1 MKEGYLQHQARLLRQ
16 AAEGAGPALAAWL
29 QSLARSLGSRL
40 SRAGLPGS
48 DGSGALLRER
58 HPGSEQSTKASALL
72 PGLPDSSWRAMVDA
86 ICEPALVLD
95 EAGTVVHH
103 NPLAADLFPRIR
115 TGQPISHVSRS
126 PGLLEAVDGARDA
139 DKPVVVQLQD
149 RVPVQR
155 RVSAILSPLRFERAP
170 AGGPALLVVFRDITD
185 QEKLAQMRADFI
197 SYASHELRTPLASL
211 KGFVETLQGP
221 ARDDAAARERFLKLM
236 AAQANRMTRLID
248 DLLSLSR
255 VEMSVH
261 VPPRGQVDLNEVLG
275 FVVQSLAPVAD
286 AAQVSVGLERLQS
299 PALVRGDREELVQVF
314 QNLVQNAIK
323 YGRTGGRVGVQISRV
338 AGAPGRSAQILVAV
352 RDDGPGIASE
362 HLPRLT
368 ERFYRVSPAASR
380 EKGGTGL
387 GLAIV
392 KHIVQRHRGE
402 LRISST
408 VGIGS
413 TFEVVLEEMP
423 SAAPVSVG

>member
-1 MKEGYLQHQARLLRQ
+1 MKEGYLRHQARALRQ
-16 AAEGAGPALAAWL
+16 AAEGAGSTLAAWL
-29 QSLARSLGSRL
+29 QSFARSLAGRGD
-40 SRAGLPGS
+40 RAVLLGS
-48 DGSGALLRER
+48 DSSGAIQREP
-58 HPGSEQSTKASALL
+58 HPRPDQSAKASAPL
-72 PGLPDSSWRAMVDA
+72 PAPLDSSWRSIVDA

-95 EAGTVVHH
+95 DAGIVVHH
-103 NPLAADLFPRIR
+103 NPLAADLFPRVR
-115 TGQPISHVSRS
+115 PGQPISHVSRS
-126 PGLLEAVDGARDA
+126 PGLLEAVDGARNA

-155 RVSAILSPLRFERAP
+155 RVSAILSPLRFDRPP
-170 AGGPALLVVFRDITD
+170 AGGPGLLVLFRDITD

-221 ARDDAAARERFLKLM
+221 ARDDAAARERFLRLM
-236 AAQANRMTRLID
+236 ATQANRMTRLID

-286 AAQVSVGLERLQS
+286 AAQVSMGLERLPS
-299 PALVRGDREELVQVF
+299 PALVRGEREELVQVF

-338 AGAPGRSAQILVAV
+338 SGAPGRSAQIIVAV

-402 LRISST
+402 LRIRST

-413 TFEVVLEEMP
+413 TFEVVLDEMRP
-423 SAAPVSVG
+423 AAAVSVD